1 MNLQSSRNMSVE
13 ISPDMKYPPLPFE
26 PSTKS
31 SDKRAAKSDRDNLV
45 VLSPVEVGVPSGA
58 SAVYC
63 LSSFGS
69 ESTSLAIADDG
80 SSAKRSVMDAVDEMR
95 PFAIQRL
102 RDERVV
108 CLLLFGLLSIDSA
121 LQVIAAAAKPIDTY

>member
-1 MNLQSSRNMSVE
+1 MNVQSSRNMSVE

-69 ESTSLAIADDG
+69 ESTSFAIADDG

-121 LQVIAAAAKPIDTY
+121 LQVIAAVAKPIDTH

>member
-1 MNLQSSRNMSVE
+1 MNVQSSRNMSVE

-31 SDKRAAKSDRDNLV
+31 SDRRAAKSDSQI
-45 VLSPVEVGVPSGA
+45 LSPMEVGVPSGA
-58 SAVYC
+58 SGVYC

-69 ESTSLAIADDG
+69 ESTSYFSIADDG

-121 LQVIAAAAKPIDTY
+121 LQVIAAVAKPIDTY

>member
-1 MNLQSSRNMSVE
+1 MNVQSSRNMSVE
-13 ISPDMKYPPLPFE
+13 ISPEMKYPPLPFE
-26 PSTKS
+26 TSTKS

-69 ESTSLAIADDG
+69 EPTSLAIADDG
-80 SSAKRSVMDAVDEMR
+80 SSAKRSVWM
-95 PFAIQRL
+95 
-102 RDERVV
+102 
-108 CLLLFGLLSIDSA
+108 LL
-121 LQVIAAAAKPIDTY
+121 TR

>member
-1 MNLQSSRNMSVE
+1 MSVE

-69 ESTSLAIADDG
+69 ESTSYFSIADDG

-121 LQVIAAAAKPIDTY
+121 LQVIAAVAKPIDTH